1 MKALSN
7 YRITHLYILS
17 SNILFYL
24 CIVFYKNTVIINLG
38 EKMAKNNSF
47 YKMDMLILSALKIKD
62 CYGYEMVKLI
72 YDLSKGLV
80 KIKEG
85 TMYPILYSLLDNK
98 YISSQDIVIERK
110 VRVYYHLEPKGEI
123 YLQEIIQDY
132 QTMIDGINN
141 VIYHKKGENYE

>member
-1 MKALSN
+1 
-7 YRITHLYILS
+7 
-17 SNILFYL
+17 
-24 CIVFYKNTVIINLG
+24 
-38 EKMAKNNSF
+38 MAKNNSF

-141 VIYHKKGENYE
+141 VIYHKKGEINYE